1 MRGDKNMRGTS
12 GSSFEFCLCESAPP
26 LFCVLFIFNLPPL
39 PLWSLLTLPPSQ
51 PSADSFP
58 GFRSL
63 ILAPTRE
70 LALQTLKFAK
80 ELGKFVGLQAVVI
93 LGGEKIEDQFAAIHS
108 NPDVIIATPGRFL
121 HVVLEMDL
129 NLSSGSFGLSFLRFL

>member
-1 MRGDKNMRGTS
+1 MITRHRIKIPR
-12 GSSFEFCLCESAPP
+12 A
-26 LFCVLFIFNLPPL
+26 
-39 PLWSLLTLPPSQ
+39 
-51 PSADSFP
+51 
-58 GFRSL
+58 GFRAL

-129 NLSSGSFGLSFLRFL
+129 NLSSGSRFDRIVEQ

>member
-1 MRGDKNMRGTS
+1 M
-12 GSSFEFCLCESAPP
+12 
-26 LFCVLFIFNLPPL
+26 LFQLSYNKVLP
-39 PLWSLLTLPPSQ
+39 
-51 PSADSFP
+51 SFP
-58 GFRSL
+58 GFRAL

-129 NLSSGSFGLSFLRFL
+129 NLSSGKGLMQTGK